1 MTIETDLTVA
11 VTGPTGTFGYGLM
24 PLLQADGRI
33 KRITGVA
40 RSPFDPDEL
49 GWSKMTYHQGDVRD
63 PESLTEA
70 FAEADV
76 VVHLAFQVVGGK
88 PEMTRSINVDGTRNV
103 FRAAAAAGVGR
114 FVYASSV
121 AAYGFHRDNP
131 VGITEDHPVRR
142 ARRLFYARDKA
153 EVEQMLD
160 DEAQSHPE
168 LDTYLLRPSIV
179 VGPHTVGGKGELPE
193 PLARLLRRI
202 GGSPWRLPV
211 PVPAVVPDVP
221 VQLVHEDDVGRA
233 LVQCI
238 VAAGPPGAYNI
249 AADDLL
255 SAVDIAR
262 ELGLLP
268 LAVPGRPAQEAARL
282 LARLPAL
289 PSAAQWVEAFSHP
302 AVMDTTRAKLELDWT
317 PRHSALE
324 ALRSALV

>member
-40 RSPFDPDEL
+40 RRPFDPDEL
-49 GWSKMTYHQGDVRD
+49 GWSKMTYHQGDVREPD
-63 PESLTEA
+63 SLEEA

-103 FRAAAAAGVGR
+103 FRAAAAAGVTR

-211 PVPAVVPDVP
+211 PVPAIVPDVP

-233 LVQCI
+233 LVQCV

-317 PRHSALE
+317 PRHSAIE
-324 ALRSALV
+324 SLRSALV